1 VSQTFRTAIV
11 VGASSGIGLALAEQL
26 AASGCRVAAIARR
39 KDRLDELA
47 ARFPNLVV
55 PFAHDVTEFTEVPE
69 LFQQIT
75 SELGG
80 LDLIIY
86 ASGIMPEV
94 GKTEFN
100 TEKDIATINVNVLGA
115 IAWLNQAA
123 IRFQG
128 SQTGTIIGIGSVAG
142 DRGRPGQPVYNTSKA
157 ALSTFLEALR
167 NRLSKL
173 GVVVI
178 NVKPGPVDT
187 EMTRHL
193 GFKNAISASDAARI
207 ILTKTSRS
215 REYYLEPKHHLIFA
229 IIRRLPSWIMQRLG
243 V

>member
-26 AASGCRVAAIARR
+26 AASGCRVAAVARR

-47 ARFPNLVV
+47 ARFPNLIL
-55 PFAHDVTEFTEVPE
+55 PFAHDVTEFGEVPE
-69 LFQQIT
+69 LFQQVT
-75 SELGG
+75 SQLGG
-80 LDLIIY
+80 CDLIIY
-86 ASGIMPEV
+86 ASGVMPEV

-100 TEKDIATINVNVLGA
+100 TEKDMAMINVNVLGA

-128 SQTGTIIGIGSVAG
+128 SQSGTIIGIGSVAG

-157 ALSTFLEALR
+157 ALSTYLEALR

-173 GVVVI
+173 GVIVI

-193 GFKNAISASDAARI
+193 NFKNAISASDAAKI
-207 ILTKTSRS
+207 ILSKTSRS

-243 V
+243 I

>member
-1 VSQTFRTAIV
+1 MARSFRTAIV

-26 AASGCRVAAIARR
+26 AASGCRVAAVARR

-47 ARFPNLVV
+47 ARFPNLIL
-55 PFAHDVTEFTEVPE
+55 PFAHDVTEFDEVPE
-69 LFQQIT
+69 LFQKIT

-80 LDLIIY
+80 CDLIIY
-86 ASGIMPEV
+86 ASGVMPEV

-100 TEKDIATINVNVLGA
+100 TEKDIAMINVNVLGA

-128 SQTGTIIGIGSVAG
+128 SQSGTIIGIGSVAG

-157 ALSTFLEALR
+157 ALSTYLEALR

-173 GVVVI
+173 GVIVI

-193 GFKNAISASDAARI
+193 NFKNAISASDAAKI
-207 ILTKTSRS
+207 ILSKTSRS
-215 REYYLEPKHHLIFA
+215 RDYYLEPKHHLIFA

-243 V
+243 I